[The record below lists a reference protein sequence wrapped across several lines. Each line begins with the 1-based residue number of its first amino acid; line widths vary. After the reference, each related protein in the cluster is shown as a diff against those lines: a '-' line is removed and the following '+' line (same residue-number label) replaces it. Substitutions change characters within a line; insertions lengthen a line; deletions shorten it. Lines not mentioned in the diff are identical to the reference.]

1 MFGHVDE
8 AVVGAASPLAI
19 GDTFQA
25 THGHGVEA
33 EGGDYHPQELKV
45 VGRLPPTG
53 SPWDRAILMPIEHV
67 WQVHGLADGH
77 GGAAGERR
85 EAEDGHAGE
94 SAEEHAEE
102 EHEHAELR
110 DVAIGP
116 PFDLASMP
124 GIPAAVVKP
133 RTLIEAYG
141 LRNSWRTTETMAF
154 FPAEV
159 LVQLYELLGDVRVV
173 MSALAVATELLLV
186 AAILAGI
193 LILMRLYRQR
203 FAVLQS
209 ARRIAR
215 LHLRRRL
222 DLQLCPDRRRQPA
235 RPCHRRRANRHRVG
249 DLREGE
255 RHRARGPD
263 RRAGAHAR
271 WRHRRARRAVRS
283 GSGRPALSAAR
294 RRCAAKCLISC
305 KRPCRPA
312 ASDSDA
318 FGKPPPARRRGGADH
333 AQGLRSAGRIRRAVY
348 PGDDID
354 PQSHLSFKVAER
366 AAPSHDDPTRSE
378 REVRSNE

>member
-1 MFGHVDE
+1 M
-8 AVVGAASPLAI
+8 
-19 GDTFQA
+19 
-25 THGHGVEA
+25 EA

-77 GGAAGERR
+77 GGAPAERHEGGAKQR
-85 EAEDGHAGE
+85 RKSTRAE

-110 DVAIGP
+110 EVAIGP

-133 RTLIEAYG
+133 RSLIEAYG
-141 LRNSWRTTETMAF
+141 LRNTWRTTETTAF

-203 FAVLQS
+203 FAVLRALGASRLYIFAVVWTFSFALIAAGSLLGLAIGAGLTGIVSGIFEQAS
-209 ARRIAR
+209 GIALEARI
-215 LHLRRRL
+215 
-222 DLQLCPDRRRQPA
+222 
-235 RPCHRRRANRHRVG
+235 G
-249 DLREGE
+249 
-255 RHRARGPD
+255 GPELTL
-263 RRAGAHAR
+263 AGAIA
-271 WRHRRARRAVRS
+271 AL
-283 GSGRPALSAAR
+283 GALSA
-294 RRCAAKCLISC
+294 LV
-305 KRPCRPA
+305 PA
-312 ASDSDA
+312 ALLYRQPVVDA
-318 FGKPPPARRRGGADH
+318 
-333 AQGLRSAGRIRRAVY
+333 LRNA
-348 PGDDID
+348 
-354 PQSHLSFKVAER
+354 
-366 AAPSHDDPTRSE
+366 
-378 REVRSNE
+378 

>member
-1 MFGHVDE
+1 MELLQGEPLRRLMSESRAEFVAPIGFGDSVAGDPVVGTIPALVEHLAAGRLEGRMFSHVDE
-8 AVVGAASPLAI
+8 AVVGAASPFAI

-33 EGGDYHPQELKV
+33 ETGDYHPQELKV

-67 WQVHGLADGH
+67 WQVHGLANGH
-77 GGAAGERR
+77 GGAAGERAR
-85 EAEDGHAGE
+85 CGGRARGRIRRGACRRG
-94 SAEEHAEE
+94 
-102 EHEHAELR
+102 HEHAELR

-141 LRNSWRTTETMAF
+141 LRNSWRTTETTAF

-193 LILMRLYRQR
+193 LILMGLYRQR
-203 FAVLQS
+203 FAVLG

-215 LHLRRRL
+215 LHLRGRL
-222 DLQLCPDRRRQPA
+222 DFQLCPDRRRQPA
-235 RPCHRRRANRHRVG
+235 RPCHWRRANGHRVG
-249 DLREGE
+249 YLREGE
-255 RHRARGPD
+255 RYRARSPD
-263 RRAGAHAR
+263 RWAGANAR
-271 WRHRRARRAVRS
+271 CRHCGARCAVRAR
-283 GSGRPALSAAR
+283 SGRPALPAAR

-305 KRPCRPA
+305 KLALPA
-312 ASDSDA
+312 
-318 FGKPPPARRRGGADH
+318 GYL
-333 AQGLRSAGRIRRAVY
+333 GL
-348 PGDDID
+348 
-354 PQSHLSFKVAER
+354 
-366 AAPSHDDPTRSE
+366 
-378 REVRSNE
+378 